1 MFTGLIE
8 EIGTVRESTPIS
20 GGKRLVIES
29 SVVVGDLAIGDSV
42 SVDGVCQTAV
52 AVASRTFSCEAV
64 GETLDKTTL
73 GALQSGARVNLERAM
88 RADTR
93 MGGHMVQGHV
103 SGLGYVTGVQRR
115 GDNWLLLIDL
125 PESLL
130 PLMVPEGSVAVQGV
144 SLTVAHISGREIGIN
159 VVPHTADHTNLVMH
173 KSGDSVN
180 IETDI
185 LGRYVARM
193 LSAYTTGEGK
203 LDISELAKWGYA

>member
-8 EIGTVRESTPIS
+8 EIATVRESTPIS

-29 SVVVGDLAIGDSV
+29 SVVVDDLAIGDSV

-52 AVASRTFSCEAV
+52 AVESDSFACEAV
-64 GETLDKTTL
+64 GETLEKTTL

-103 SGLGYVTGVQRR
+103 SGLGYITAVERR
-115 GDNWLLLIDL
+115 GDNWLLRIDL
-125 PESLL
+125 SESLL

-159 VVPHTADHTNLVMH
+159 VVPHTADHTNLILH
-173 KSGDSVN
+173 KTGDGVN

-203 LDISELAKWGYA
+203 LDLSELAEWGYV